1 MLVHFMAKQV
11 NQRHCDTTKNSWLS
25 DLKGLVGSLNLKG
38 LVLVRSETQSL
49 ISNYLIRVKFPP

>member
-1 MLVHFMAKQV
+1 MTQPKAAGCL
-11 NQRHCDTTKNSWLS
+11 
-25 DLKGLVGSLNLKG
+25 DLKGLAGSLNLKG